1 MSGGNNFFDT
11 GIPSSEYLQGF
22 QTFKEYVNIHDYHYD
37 DYKYTV
43 VDSVFIDAE
52 GHIWSLGL
60 ESLEWYLLD
69 DDEWIRNEPQYKMIM
84 VSESEF
90 LETETS

>member
-1 MSGGNNFFDT
+1 MRAR
-11 GIPSSEYLQGF
+11 
-22 QTFKEYVNIHDYHYD
+22 
-37 DYKYTV
+37 
-43 VDSVFIDAE
+43 SVFIDAE